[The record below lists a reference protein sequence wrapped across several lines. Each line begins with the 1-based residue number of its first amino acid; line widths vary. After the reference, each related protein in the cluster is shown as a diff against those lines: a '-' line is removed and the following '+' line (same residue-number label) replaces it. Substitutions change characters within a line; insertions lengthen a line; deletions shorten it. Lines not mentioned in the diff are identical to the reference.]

1 MIPNRKMLTNPKKHE
16 TKESP
21 NHHPYKYVRDEVTI
35 FTIGY
40 FAMHTFWNVYRRGLK
55 DGPRNMLAG
64 LITMLVPYDAQRYAS
79 LNSHA
84 RLVGACTCGVDK
96 RGRCSHVADAKR
108 ERAKLKFGC
117 TPQMRLADLLIQ
129 MSRAVHNSHC
139 KQAALVLYRIF
150 TAMSRIADSAAE
162 AYVTDALKLDLAPA
176 GQRRQG
182 KRRDELVMRA
192 CAEGVIQRGLART
205 GRGEGAVQGITAAD
219 MCALEN
225 QGTTQYRVCGKRVF
239 LDAFGPW
246 GSQNDGARLGNPAV
260 ATDIYIVQNA
270 KRQRAAVL
278 PNQARESQEATH
290 ATHASDSCNL
300 CMGRLHGLHGS
311 LRVA

>member
-1 MIPNRKMLTNPKKHE
+1 M
-16 TKESP
+16 
-21 NHHPYKYVRDEVTI
+21 TI

-55 DGPRNMLAG
+55 DGPRNMLTG

-84 RLVGACTCGVDK
+84 RLVGACAHGVNN

-108 ERAKLKFGC
+108 EHAKLKFGC
-117 TPQMRLADLLIQ
+117 TPQMQLADLLIQ
-129 MSRAVHNSHC
+129 MARAVHNSHC

-162 AYVTDALKLDLAPA
+162 PYVTDALKLDLAPA

-192 CAEGVIQRGLART
+192 CAEGV
-205 GRGEGAVQGITAAD
+205 
-219 MCALEN
+219 M
-225 QGTTQYRVCGKRVF
+225 
-239 LDAFGPW
+239 
-246 GSQNDGARLGNPAV
+246 
-260 ATDIYIVQNA
+260 
-270 KRQRAAVL
+270 
-278 PNQARESQEATH
+278 QA
-290 ATHASDSCNL
+290 
-300 CMGRLHGLHGS
+300 
-311 LRVA
+311 